1 MREEME
7 KNIVTTCD
15 EEYKHVAVQRLIKI
29 IIERAFDLTF
39 LYVTL
44 FNTGVSAQ
52 VDGFGGRSQPSMNE

>member
-7 KNIVTTCD
+7 KNIATTCD

-29 IIERAFDLTF
+29 IIERVFDPTF
-39 LYVTL
+39 LHVTL